1 LPEGSL
7 LDRILAPNALSAAFQ
22 PVVDVVGQCPKTH
35 YLEALI
41 RGPRGTSAHSP
52 DILFE
57 YARRRRQT
65 AAVDRACLRA
75 ILADTRALPRDTTLG
90 LNAHASTVGA
100 PDFVDFLA
108 ATALGQGVHPSRLV
122 VEIVEHAPPRDAVA
136 FQKGLEGLRDIG
148 AAVALDDVG
157 FGHSNYRMIL
167 ESRPDYF
174 KIDAYFVTGARD
186 DYYRRVVLGSVAR
199 LARSFGAR
207 VVAEGVETED
217 DLAVVRDE
225 GIDLV
230 QGWLVAAAAP
240 ARELF
245 PPPPALSSGT
255 AAP

>member
-1 LPEGSL
+1 VPDASL
-7 LDRILAPNALSAAFQ
+7 LDRILAPHALSAAFQ
-22 PVVDVVGQCPKTH
+22 PVIDVAARRPRTH

-41 RGPRGTSAHSP
+41 RGPRGTSVHSP

-57 YARRRRQT
+57 YARRRRRT
-65 AAVDRACLRA
+65 AEVDRACLSA
-75 ILADTRALPRDTTLG
+75 ILADASVFPRDTTLG
-90 LNAHASTVGA
+90 VNVHASTVGEA
-100 PDFVDFLA
+100 DFVDFLA
-108 ATALGQGVHPSRLV
+108 GTALGHGVHPSRLV
-122 VEIVEHAPPRDAVA
+122 VEIVEHAPPRDAAA
-136 FQKGLEGLRDIG
+136 FQKGLDRVRGLG

-174 KIDAYFVTGARD
+174 KIDAYFVTGARN
-186 DYYRRVVLGSVAR
+186 DYYRRVVLGSVAK

-217 DLAVVRDE
+217 DLSVVKDE

-230 QGWLVAAAAP
+230 QGWLFAAAAA
-240 ARELF
+240 AREF
-245 PPPPALSSGT
+245 SAPAQPSPA